1 MLLMLHTNAI
11 SNQTHAITTT
21 YCRHSE
27 LYNVLS
33 FSLTYSS
40 FSEMQLIFQAD
51 LGSWQWRQTH
61 HALKKRIC
69 LSDAAFDVT
78 VSFNHGSGLTARS
91 GKGKESLRSVCL
103 EIEIQSTAATVAERG
118 TAAPVTIFPELI
130 HIWRNLFWKWS
141 LGNES
146 VFRLITGKISIS
158 SVGSPEIS
166 GAQQL

>member
-1 MLLMLHTNAI
+1 MLLMLHTSAI
-11 SNQTHAITTT
+11 SNQPHAITTT

-40 FSEMQLIFQAD
+40 FSKIQLIFQAD

-61 HALKKRIC
+61 HAPKKKNCIN
-69 LSDAAFDVT
+69 DAAFNVT
-78 VSFNHGSGLTARS
+78 VSSNHGSGKTGRS
-91 GKGKESLRSVCL
+91 GKGKALHC
-103 EIEIQSTAATVAERG
+103 TVAERG

-158 SVGSPEIS
+158 SVRSPEIS